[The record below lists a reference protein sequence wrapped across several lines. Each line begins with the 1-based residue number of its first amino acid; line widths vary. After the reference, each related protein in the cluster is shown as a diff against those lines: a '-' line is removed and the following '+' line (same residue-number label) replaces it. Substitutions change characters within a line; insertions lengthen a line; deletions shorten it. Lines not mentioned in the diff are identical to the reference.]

1 MSGTGGLSPPPGGLS
16 PPVRTLGAASARSTW
31 VRRHAR
37 LGILLTAGGIIGAAM
52 LVFSRGQP
60 VPEAKAPEPAAMV
73 KADYEPVKVE
83 TPAIVQVAAKVPA
96 ITQPVAPIV
105 TQPAAAETAA
115 IAKIEATSFRRAG
128 GQLPAYM
135 QPKAPSATASVAA
148 DPSLSGIAYKGDSFD
163 GTSAFMLKNHALV
176 LPQFT
181 TIPCILETGVIT
193 GVSGVNPFR
202 CRLPEDVKSPDGV
215 VLMEQG
221 TVVGG
226 TYQSL
231 VGEGQTRI
239 VAVTANARTPNH
251 IVVPLGGPVA
261 DPIGAAGVEGTVDN
275 HWWQRIGPALL
286 LSVLDAGTRLG
297 SSALQNSSGNGNSN
311 INIGGSLGGGPFS
324 QVTQSILERQMSIAP
339 TITLKQ
345 GTLVALWTTRFVD
358 FSKVYALE
366 ARQ

>member
-1 MSGTGGLSPPPGGLS
+1 MLLAGTAVG
-16 PPVRTLGAASARSTW
+16 VA
-31 VRRHAR
+31 VVV
-37 LGILLTAGGIIGAAM
+37 LT
-52 LVFSRGQP
+52 RGQTP
-60 VPEAKAPEPAAMV
+60 DPPKAPASAAMV
-73 KADYEPVKVE
+73 PTTYEPVKIE
-83 TPAIVQVAAKVPA
+83 APAIVQASLKPPPV
-96 ITQPVAPIV
+96 TQPVVPAV
-105 TQPAAAETAA
+105 TAPAAAEAPS

-221 TVVGG
+221 TIVGG

-275 HWWQRIGPALL
+275 HWWQRIGQALL
-286 LSVLDAGTRLG
+286 LSILDAGTRLG

-345 GTLVALWTTRFVD
+345 GTLVNLWTTRFVD

-366 ARQ
+366 TAR